1 MLFPEKFT
9 LAKRDLKDFSGSVA
23 VGNAHLQKK
32 GIPGWPVQESRFGC
46 YTLQTSTKWAAHFR
60 ADCPDGMVVN
70 SGAGAGFQQDSIY
83 LCPMFGDSEYPPVV
97 LSAWAVRGDSL
108 DFIAILDKCF
118 GSEGWATR
126 LHVDSLETRS
136 PTERR
141 ISGRISWDGYE
152 SHRPDKRVVRKW
164 SATWT
169 LPGKMVFE

>member
-1 MLFPEKFT
+1 MKT
-9 LAKRDLKDFSGSVA
+9 
-23 VGNAHLQKK
+23 
-32 GIPGWPVQESRFGC
+32 
-46 YTLQTSTKWAAHFR
+46 
-60 ADCPDGMVVN
+60 
-70 SGAGAGFQQDSIY
+70 
-83 LCPMFGDSEYPPVV
+83 VV
-97 LSAWAVRGDSL
+97 LSAWTVRGDSL